1 MVQDRLIVSVHNL
14 SNGAIFNDLT
24 DPCGNPGFN
33 GMPIFHIEY
42 LRNDRR
48 QTHGCNKSVMYNVYT

>member
-24 DPCGNPGFN
+24 DSYGNPGFN

-42 LRNDRR
+42 LRNDR
-48 QTHGCNKSVMYNVYT
+48 THGCNKSVMYNVYT